1 MGFLKKIIISALV
14 AFVLSK
20 ILSGVHIDSIFTAL
34 IFAVVLAAL
43 DAVVKPVL
51 VLLTLPVTVVT
62 LGLFLFAIN
71 AIVIL
76 LASRLIDGIKI
87 DGFWWAMLFSI
98 ILSIF
103 DTAVQKSVDKRNS

>member
-1 MGFLKKIIISALV
+1 MNFIIKIFISAVV
-14 AFVLSK
+14 AFTLSK
-20 ILSGVHIDSIFTAL
+20 ILSGVHIDSILTAL
-34 IFAVVLAAL
+34 IFAVVLSLL
-43 DAVVKPVL
+43 DVIVKPIL
-51 VLLTLPVTVVT
+51 VILTLPVTVVT

-76 LASRLIDGIKI
+76 LAAKLIDGIKI

-103 DTAVQKSVDKRNS
+103 DTAVQKSMDKGKS

>member
-1 MGFLKKIIISALV
+1 MNFIIKILISAAI
-14 AFVLSK
+14 AFSLSK
-20 ILSGVHIDSIFTAL
+20 ILSGVHIDSIITAL
-34 IFAVVLAAL
+34 VFAIVLSLL
-43 DAVVKPVL
+43 DAIVKPIL
-51 VLLTLPVTVVT
+51 VVLTLPVTVIT

-76 LASRLIDGIKI
+76 LASKLIDGIKI

-103 DTAVQKSVDKRNS
+103 DTAVQKSMDKGKS

>member
-1 MGFLKKIIISALV
+1 MNFIIKILISAIV

-43 DAVVKPVL
+43 DAVVKPIL
-51 VLLTLPVTVVT
+51 VVLTLPVTVVT

-76 LASRLIDGIKI
+76 LAAKLIEGIKI

-103 DTAVQKSVDKRNS
+103 DTAVQKSIDKGKP

>member
-1 MGFLKKIIISALV
+1 MSFITKTFISAIV

-20 ILSGVHIDSIFTAL
+20 ILSGVHIDSIVTAL
-34 IFAVVLAAL
+34 VFAFVLSLL
-43 DAVVKPVL
+43 DFIVKPIL
-51 VLLTLPVTVVT
+51 ILLTLPVTVVT

-76 LASRLIDGIKI
+76 LAARLIEGIKI

-103 DTAVQKSVDKRNS
+103 DTGVQKSMDKGKS

>member
-1 MGFLKKIIISALV
+1 MNFIIKILISAVV

-20 ILSGVHIDSIFTAL
+20 ILSGVHIDSIVTAL

-43 DAVVKPVL
+43 DAIVKPIL
-51 VLLTLPVTVVT
+51 VVLTLPVTVVT

-76 LASRLIDGIKI
+76 LASKLIDGIKI

-103 DTAVQKSVDKRNS
+103 DTGVQKSMDKGKS

>member
-1 MGFLKKIIISALV
+1 MNIIIKLLVSAII

-43 DAVVKPVL
+43 DAIVKPIL
-51 VLLTLPVTVVT
+51 VVLTLPVTVVT

-76 LASRLIDGIKI
+76 LAAKLIEGIKI

-103 DTAVQKSVDKRNS
+103 DTAVQKSMDKGKS

>member
-1 MGFLKKIIISALV
+1 MNFIIKILISAIV

-43 DAVVKPVL
+43 DAVVKPIL
-51 VLLTLPVTVVT
+51 VVLTLPVTVVT

-76 LASRLIDGIKI
+76 LAAKLIEGIKI

-103 DTAVQKSVDKRNS
+103 DTAVQKSIDKGKR

>member
-1 MGFLKKIIISALV
+1 MNLIIKILFSAII

-20 ILSGVHIDSIFTAL
+20 ILSGVHIDSIVTAL

-43 DAVVKPVL
+43 DAIVKPIL
-51 VLLTLPVTVVT
+51 VVLTLPVTIVT

-76 LASRLIDGIKI
+76 LAAKLIAGIKI

-103 DTAVQKSVDKRNS
+103 DTAVQKSMDKGKS